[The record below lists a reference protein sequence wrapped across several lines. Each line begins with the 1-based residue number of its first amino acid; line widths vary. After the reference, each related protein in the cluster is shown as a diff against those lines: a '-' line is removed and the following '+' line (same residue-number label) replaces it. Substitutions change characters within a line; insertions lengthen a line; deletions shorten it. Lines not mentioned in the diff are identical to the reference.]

1 MERVICVLIGYVF
14 GLFQTGYIYG
24 KVKKIDI
31 RQHGSGNA
39 GTTNALRVMGK
50 KAGLITLLGDCIKA
64 ILACVVSAL
73 IFEDSEIPGK
83 LLALYGGLGAV
94 LGHNFPFYLKF
105 RGGKGIAATAGILIA
120 FDIRIG
126 LIMLVIFVTTLVV
139 SKYVSLS
146 SMVMMASFFAV
157 TVIFGVCG
165 ILYEASA
172 AVLAEAYI
180 LTFVMA
186 VMAFV
191 RHRQNIVRLK
201 NGNENKFS
209 LKKKAEQTA

>member
-1 MERVICVLIGYVF
+1 
-14 GLFQTGYIYG
+14 
-24 KVKKIDI
+24 
-31 RQHGSGNA
+31 
-39 GTTNALRVMGK
+39 
-50 KAGLITLLGDCIKA
+50 
-64 ILACVVSAL
+64 VVAL
-73 IFEDSEIPGK
+73 IFKESELPGK

-105 RGGKGIAATAGILIA
+105 KGGKGIAATAGILIA

-126 LIMLVIFVTTLVV
+126 LIMLVIFATTLFL
-139 SKYVSLS
+139 SRYVSLS
-146 SMVMMASFFAV
+146 SMVMMASFFVV

-165 ILYEASA
+165 ILYEAPA
-172 AVLAEAYI
+172 AVLAEAYV

-209 LKKKAEQTA
+209 LKKKTE

>member
-1 MERVICVLIGYVF
+1 MERLICVLIGYVF

-24 KVKKIDI
+24 KLNKIDI
-31 RQHGSGNA
+31 RQYGSGNA

-50 KAGLITLLGDCIKA
+50 KAGLVTLLGDCIKA
-64 ILACVVSAL
+64 ILACVVAAL
-73 IFEDSEIPGK
+73 IFRDSELPGK

-105 RGGKGIAATAGILIA
+105 KGGKGIAATAGILIA

-126 LIMLVIFVTTLVV
+126 VIMLIVFSTTLFI
-139 SKYVSLS
+139 SRYVSLS
-146 SMVMMASFFAV
+146 SMVMMASFFVV
-157 TVIFGVCG
+157 TVIFGKCG
-165 ILYEASA
+165 LLYDAPD
-172 AVLAEAYI
+172 AVLCEAYI
-180 LTFVMA
+180 ITFLMA

-209 LKKKAEQTA
+209 LKKKAEKTA